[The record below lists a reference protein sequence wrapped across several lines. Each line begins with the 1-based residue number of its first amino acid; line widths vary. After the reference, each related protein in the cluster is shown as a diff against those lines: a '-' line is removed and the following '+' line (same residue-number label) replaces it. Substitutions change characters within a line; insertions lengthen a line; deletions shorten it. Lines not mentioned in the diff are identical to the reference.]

1 MEDFFQNILISLKKI
16 KGIHGSAIIER
27 YGGIISSTLPG
38 WVNQELIA
46 ALATHILKISEKSAN
61 ELNLGTFLDAI
72 IENERGKLLFYAI
85 GDKIVSV
92 ITTPDA
98 KLGILDMK
106 LRAALE
112 KLKF

>member
-1 MEDFFQNILISLKKI
+1 MGKL
-16 KGIHGSAIIER
+16 
-27 YGGIISSTLPG
+27 
-38 WVNQELIA
+38 
-46 ALATHILKISEKSAN
+46 
-61 ELNLGTFLDAI
+61 
-72 IENERGKLLFYAI
+72 ENERGKLLFYAI

-92 ITTPDA
+92 ITTHDA